1 MALGGSTMKIA
12 MKVARVVTKI
22 TKIPLAKTS
31 AITLKTAW
39 KIIGGKK

>member
-1 MALGGSTMKIA
+1 MALGSTTMKIA
-12 MKVARVVTKI
+12 MKIARVATKF
-22 TKIPLAKTS
+22 TKVPLAKTS